1 MLAVARLAQGLGS
14 AFSWAGALAWLV
26 GSAPPGRR
34 GALIGTAM
42 GSAVFGAL
50 LGPALGAAA
59 TVIGIRAAFVAVSG
73 VGLVL
78 CGFLAAMPG
87 ARAQPQRLSA
97 LRRVD
102 APLAAALWL
111 VVLPALLFGVLTVLV
126 PLKLHANGWSGAAI
140 GALFFVTAALE
151 TAWNPVLGH
160 LSDVRGRLFP
170 LRFALARLDRG
181 LRCPRLGERER
192 ARRRA
197 GRGRRDRVRNL
208 LHAGM
213 ALVSEAPSG
222 RESRRALRSAS

>member
-1 MLAVARLAQGLGS
+1 
-14 AFSWAGALAWLV
+14 
-26 GSAPPGRR
+26 
-34 GALIGTAM
+34 M

-97 LRRVD
+97 LRRVTLRWR
-102 APLAAALWL
+102 P
-111 VVLPALLFGVLTVLV
+111 PCGSSSSQRLLFGVLTVLV

-170 LRFALARLDRG
+170 LRFALVGSIAVSVALG
-181 LRCPRLGERER
+181 LGERER
-192 ARRRA
+192 ARAPCWSWSPGSRTEPFTRL
-197 GRGRRDRVRNL
+197 GWRW
-208 LHAGM
+208 
-213 ALVSEAPSG
+213 SPTAPSG